1 MNFNKNFINK
11 GDNILNI
18 VFASDDNYVPLLSV
32 CMISLL
38 ENNSKDFDN
47 INIFILDNNINKNN
61 KIKLKSIINNYNA
74 HLKFININVIEK
86 IEGITPII
94 RDNNLSYSAYSRLF
108 IASLLPKDINK
119 VLYLDCDSLVCGS
132 FKELWEL
139 NIKNYSCAAV
149 YDQYNMGSKF
159 LKELLNLNKDGDYY
173 NSGLLLINLDYWR
186 KNNIESDFTNY
197 LTKNKSKIW
206 WHDQDVINAVL
217 KDSILPIDIK
227 YNLMSC
233 LHELNIKSIRK
244 WQALWK
250 FYDEKMIENAQKNPI
265 FLHFAGIP
273 FLRPWISD
281 YSKYYNTYKKYAVL
295 SPFNKEIFSNNEF
308 SEYELLRYEI
318 YKSHLTQLILSLLP
332 MNICIKMKYK
342 RQIKQYKSR

>member
-94 RDNNLSYSAYSRLF
+94 RDNNLSYSTYSRLF

-250 FYDEKMIENAQKNPI
+250 FYDEKMIENAQKTQFSFI
-265 FLHFAGIP
+265 LQEYP
-273 FLRPWISD
+273 FLDHGLVIIQNIIIHIKNMRFYLHSI
-281 YSKYYNTYKKYAVL
+281 KKY
-295 SPFNKEIFSNNEF
+295 FQITNFQN
-308 SEYELLRYEI
+308 
-318 YKSHLTQLILSLLP
+318 
-332 MNICIKMKYK
+332 MNY
-342 RQIKQYKSR
+342 